1 MAKILVLAKSGFG
14 KTTSY
19 CGRKKLGIKGLNP
32 KETFVI
38 QCIGRAV
45 PNPEFKLCPSTNVM
59 DMVKGN
65 RMKLVLLECTNC
77 KKTYNQKQDNSTSE
91 LCSTCNEKILKEKRT
106 KDALRKSLNRD
117 ERVSSSL
124 ERLGGIDE

>member
-45 PNPEFKLCPSTNVM
+45 PNPEFKLCPSTNIM

-65 RMKLVLLECTNC
+65 RISILIFILFIMRTTDTLL
-77 KKTYNQKQDNSTSE
+77 
-91 LCSTCNEKILKEKRT
+91 ILRT
-106 KDALRKSLNRD
+106 LFF
-117 ERVSSSL
+117 
-124 ERLGGIDE
+124 